1 MQVDS
6 TCYRSGVSASETV
19 TAATETPARKP
30 PFRIKARA
38 DPGFAALR
46 RAARAALVIPIT
58 FGFSLLVLREPQN
71 IIFVVF
77 GCFALLIMSDFGGL
91 RPPRAL
97 AYLTATLV
105 GAILV
110 AAGTLFSSVTG
121 LAAAGMLVVGF
132 VIAFSR
138 VFGGY
143 VAAAQTGMLLSYVL
157 AVSIPAPPSAIP
169 ARVAGWALAG
179 VVSTLAGV
187 FLWPRFEHV
196 TLRKR
201 AAEAARAIADL
212 VEKMRSS
219 ATFVD
224 AASLSAA
231 RKAEQAAR
239 QDYAATSKRPA
250 GPTRRDRAFV
260 ELLIELQ
267 RIVDIIERPFQ
278 QSGSAV
284 RPELPEGDELA
295 RIVVAALRASAEVLI
310 GGAPPDIRGVEDAR
324 DRHRTALDSWA
335 QRELHA
341 GRPTDGVLQG
351 LDVDHT
357 LRVVAYL
364 TIAAATNAVIAA
376 GGDPEIDPRLPV
388 SAPRLG
394 GITGV
399 TVRIQRTV
407 SSHLEPS
414 STVMQNSLRV
424 AVGLAIAVL
433 VARILGLS
441 HAFWVVLGALQVL
454 RSSALGTGR
463 TTLQAL
469 AGNVIGVAIGGL
481 FAVIAGNHPLLMWMA
496 LPIVIFVAAY
506 AATAVGFVASQAA
519 FTINLIVIFNLI
531 SPSGWQVGLVRIE
544 DVAIGAAI
552 SIVVGLLL
560 WPRGV
565 RHELGRALASFYVA
579 VGNYLEMAFDRVLG
593 LERPGGLQAVRRL
606 TIQARN
612 RAGEAF
618 DAFLNEKAASPLD
631 PQTAGFL
638 LSAGTQ
644 AMLAGDLLDVIASRS
659 GYQAASCPEGAQEL
673 NVQVQVLLTELRHYA
688 DELSLNHQTRPPS
701 RVSPEALR
709 HAALQCLE
717 RWRSDE
723 RYGRSA
729 MAVVMAGEWI
739 QNLARLEEDLGKPV
753 SVATAAARTPWWR

>member
-1 MQVDS
+1 MSVD
-6 TCYRSGVSASETV
+6 TV
-19 TAATETPARKP
+19 TATTETPARKP
-30 PFRIKARA
+30 TFKVKAPA

-46 RAARAALVIPIT
+46 RAARAAVVIPIT
-58 FGFSLLVLREPQN
+58 FGFSDLVLKEPQN

-77 GCFALLIMSDFGGL
+77 GCFALLVMSDFGGL

-105 GAILV
+105 GAVLV
-110 AAGTLFSSVTG
+110 AAGTLFSSITL
-121 LAAAGMLVVGF
+121 LAAIGMLVVGF
-132 VIAFSR
+132 TIAFSR

-169 ARVAGWALAG
+169 ARIGGWAVAG
-179 VVSTLAGV
+179 VVSTFAGV

-196 TLRKR
+196 TLRKK

-212 VEKMRSS
+212 VEKLRSAANMPDS
-219 ATFVD
+219 AAV
-224 AASLSAA
+224 SVA

-239 QDYAATSKRPA
+239 QDYAATTKRPA

-267 RIVDIIERPFQ
+267 RIVDIIGRPFQ
-278 QSGSAV
+278 QSSSSV
-284 RPELPEGDELA
+284 RPALPEGDQLA
-295 RIVVAALRASAEVLI
+295 RVVVAALRASGEVLT
-310 GGAPPDIRGVEDAR
+310 GGTPPDIAALEEAR
-324 DRHRTALDSWA
+324 DRHRTALDQWA
-335 QRELHA
+335 QRELQA
-341 GRPTDGVLQG
+341 ARATEEVLQG

-364 TIAAATNAVIAA
+364 TIAAATNAVIAT

-399 TVRIQRTV
+399 IVRIQRTV
-407 SSHLEPS
+407 SSHLEPT

-424 AVGLAIAVL
+424 AFGLAIAV
-433 VARILGLS
+433 VIARMLGLS
-441 HAFWVVLGALQVL
+441 HAFWVVLGTLQVL

-481 FAVIAGNHPLLMWMA
+481 FAVAAGNHPVLMWLA
-496 LPIVIFVAAY
+496 LPIAIFIAAY

-544 DVAIGAAI
+544 DIAVGAAI
-552 SIVVGLLL
+552 SVLVGLLL

-565 RHELGRALASFYVA
+565 RRELGRAMGSFYIT
-579 VGNYLEMAFDRVLG
+579 VGDYLEQAFDRVLG
-593 LERPGGLQAVRRL
+593 FERAGGLQPVRRQ

-659 GYQAASCPEGAQEL
+659 GYQAGSCPEAAQEMSS
-673 NVQVQVLLTELRHYA
+673 QVRVMLTELRRDA
-688 DELSLNHQTRPPS
+688 DELRLNHQNGVPS
-701 RVSPEALR
+701 TVSPEVLR
-709 HAALQCLE
+709 SAELQCLE

-723 RYGRSA
+723 RAGRSA

-739 QNLARLEEDLGKPV
+739 QNLARLEEDLVEPV
-753 SVATAAARTPWWR
+753 TKATAAARTPWWR

>member
-1 MQVDS
+1 MSV
-6 TCYRSGVSASETV
+6 ETV

-30 PFRIKARA
+30 PFRVKAPA

-46 RAARAALVIPIT
+46 RAARAAVVIPIT
-58 FGFSLLVLREPQN
+58 FGFSVLVLREPQN
-71 IIFVVF
+71 VIFVVF

-105 GAILV
+105 GAVLV
-110 AAGTLFSSVTG
+110 AAGTVFSSITL
-121 LAAAGMLVVGF
+121 LAAAGMLLVGF

-169 ARVAGWALAG
+169 ARVGGWALAG
-179 VVSTLAGV
+179 IVSTLAGV
-187 FLWPRFEHV
+187 LLWPRFEHV

-201 AAEAARAIADL
+201 AAEAARAIAAL
-212 VEKMRSS
+212 LEKMRSTS
-219 ATFVD
+219 NPLD
-224 AASLSAA
+224 GAAVSVA

-239 QDYAATSKRPA
+239 QDYAATTKRPA

-278 QSGSAV
+278 QSSAAV
-284 RPELPEGDELA
+284 RPRLPEGDELA
-295 RIVVAALRASAEVLI
+295 RIVIAALRASAEVLV
-310 GGAPPDIRGVEDAR
+310 GGAPPDIRAVAEAR
-324 DRHRTALDSWA
+324 DRHRTALDGWG

-341 GRPTDGVLQG
+341 GRPTEEVLEG

-399 TVRIQRTV
+399 MVRIQRTV
-407 SSHLEPS
+407 ASHLEAS

-424 AVGLAIAVL
+424 ALGLALAVVIA
-433 VARILGLS
+433 RTLGLS
-441 HAFWVVLGALQVL
+441 HAFWVVLGTLQVL

-481 FAVIAGNHPLLMWMA
+481 FAVLAGNHPVAMWIA
-496 LPIVIFVAAY
+496 LPIVIFIAAY

-544 DVAIGAAI
+544 DVAVGAAI

-565 RHELGRALASFYVA
+565 RRELGRALASFYVA

-593 LERPGGLQAVRRL
+593 LERAGGLQSVRSQ

-644 AMLAGDLLDVIASRS
+644 AMLAGDLLDVIASRL
-659 GYQAASCPEGAQEL
+659 GYQAGSCPEGAQEV
-673 NVQVQVLLTELRHYA
+673 NGQVQVLLTQLRHYA
-688 DELSLNHQTRPPS
+688 DELTLNDQNGSPGT
-701 RVSPEALR
+701 VSPEVLR
-709 HAALQCLE
+709 RAALQCLE

-723 RYGRSA
+723 RTGRSA
-729 MAVVMAGEWI
+729 MAVVMAAEWI

-753 SVATAAARTPWWR
+753 GAAAAAARTPWWR